1 MKSSIF
7 LTMIAMLMFA
17 ANSSANVLQKGLYYK
32 SGSGVIYAGER
43 PNDLSF
49 LSKDIAIKNENGDY
63 LITLLTESS
72 QKIAITVLKDKE
84 TVITSRDVGLIK
96 KNNPNNAFI
105 QNIKKMT
112 VSDLTETEDSVRFS
126 VNIYSSIDSVFSP
139 EAAETKLSTDVVLTQ
154 SNSCSIQYY
163 VRSKP
168 TDKKT
173 DLYSYKSLSKNKP
186 CLRVNIG
193 VNTRLTDL
201 KAPFLSGTYRSLVG
215 FASDI
220 AIRLTLG
227 TLNQEFFLI
236 KN

>member
-1 MKSSIF
+1 
-7 LTMIAMLMFA
+7 MLMFA

-84 TVITSRDVGLIK
+84 TVISSRDVGLIK

-163 VRSKP
+163 V
-168 TDKKT
+168 
-173 DLYSYKSLSKNKP
+173 
-186 CLRVNIG
+186 CI
-193 VNTRLTDL
+193 
-201 KAPFLSGTYRSLVG
+201 
-215 FASDI
+215 I
-220 AIRLTLG
+220 AITPSRSPIALFSITCEELLP
-227 TLNQEFFLI
+227 TTICMYYMYLLWIPPQPA
-236 KN
+236 KHA